1 MGDRR
6 DRSETMGKGQI
17 WPLLLRFS
25 GPSIVSAL
33 VSSSYNLVDAVF
45 VGRLGSEALAALAIS
60 FPLMIIYTAVG
71 TGVAIGSASLISRNL
86 GAGNREQVN
95 RTAGNG
101 ISLFFVIGATATL
114 IFYFNLEPLLRLFG
128 ATEKVLELAMAYMKV
143 ETGFITLNFFLIV
156 LVELVRAEG
165 NPVLSSTASIIS
177 GVINCI
183 MDPILM
189 FGIGFFPTMGIA
201 GAAVATSVGRA
212 ISIIILVVY
221 LASSRSSY
229 HLRLQYFVPNL
240 KIVKEILRVGVSSM
254 VRMSGGSI
262 VQMLADRVASSFGV
276 IPLAVLGVLV
286 RVNSFAFQPCFGM
299 GQGMLPLVGYNYG
312 ARQNQRVAEIVT
324 KTTIAA
330 FSWGVLCWIIVL
342 LLPTPI
348 LSIFGSDPDY
358 LAQGTWAFRIFAFGF
373 FTVGTQMV
381 LASFFQGIGKGMPA
395 LIVSSSRQVIFL
407 IPSILLLPWLFGLT
421 GLWLAFPIADAL
433 ALVLSLAWIVAEFRR
448 MGVGFSLRS
457 KPQPKLAP
465 EVDPIDTQNSK

>member
-1 MGDRR
+1 
-6 DRSETMGKGQI
+6 MGKGRI

-45 VGRLGSEALAALAIS
+45 VGRLGPEALGALAIA

-71 TGVAIGSASLISRNL
+71 MGIAIGSASLISRNL

-95 RTAGNG
+95 RTVGNG
-101 ISLFFVIGATATL
+101 ISLFFIIGAIATL

-128 ATEKVLELAMAYMKV
+128 ATDKVLELAMAYMKV
-143 ETGFITLNFFLIV
+143 ETGFIVLNLFLIV

-165 NPVLSSTASIIS
+165 NPVLSSAASITS
-177 GVINCI
+177 GVVNCI
-183 MDPILM
+183 MDPILI

-212 ISIIILVVY
+212 ISIIILIVY
-221 LASSRSSY
+221 LASNRSSY
-229 HLRLQYFVPNL
+229 HLRPQYFVPNL
-240 KIVKEILRVGVSSM
+240 KIIREILRVGASSM

-262 VQMLADRVASSFGV
+262 VQVLADREASSFGV
-276 IPLAVLGVLV
+276 IPLAVLGVLI
-286 RVNSFAFQPCFGM
+286 RVSSFAFQPCFGM

-312 ARQNQRVAEIVT
+312 AKQNQRVGEIVT
-324 KTTIAA
+324 KATIAA
-330 FSWGVLCWIIVL
+330 FIWGVLCWIIAL

-348 LSIFGSDPDY
+348 LSIFGSDPNY

-373 FTVGTQMV
+373 FTVGAQMV
-381 LASFFQGIGKGMPA
+381 LSSFFQGLGKGMPA

-407 IPSILLLPWLFGLT
+407 IPGVILFPWLFGLT

-433 ALVLSLAWIVAEFRR
+433 ALILSLAWIVAEFRR
-448 MGVGFSLRS
+448 MGVIFSLRS

-465 EVDPIDTQNSK
+465 EVDPLDTQDGK